1 MCKGAC
7 KGICKSKRPECQDK
21 KTEYK
26 LDDEKQKT
34 EIDSTSGL
42 SSPSD
47 NSSITSDASE
57 KQEIRSEE
65 YPFEGST
72 EGC

>member
-1 MCKGAC
+1 MCKGSC
-7 KGICKSKRPECQDK
+7 KGICKSKRPECENK

-26 LDDEKQKT
+26 LNNEKQKT
-34 EIDSTSGL
+34 EIDSTSGP
-42 SSPSD
+42 SSTSD
-47 NSSITSDASE
+47 NSSSTLTTAE
-57 KQEIRSEE
+57 EQEIRSEE